1 MGAGNPV
8 KILVAEIFLT
18 CGASR
23 PFGSSGENRRRPSSS
38 IFSLQRDDV
47 TVTTFSANLV
57 LGNHAPAE
65 DTGMALFIWVALLVI
80 SLASIAAFLRAIH
93 MIDLPTM

>member
-1 MGAGNPV
+1 VLHARLDHPARIAAV
-8 KILVAEIFLT
+8 
-18 CGASR
+18 
-23 PFGSSGENRRRPSSS
+23 RRSS